1 MTERLIRVRDFA
13 DNCGC
18 TPQNIYLHLKNYAQE
33 LEGHTIQGKGRQGI
47 LLDEYAQEFLRSIM
61 YPKELTDSA
70 VAQEIEQLRKA
81 LALAS
86 QENARLLARALS
98 AEAERDKALLDAGE
112 NQRLLMASQRAQEA
126 QSEELRQAKTDV
138 AAMSDR
144 ADRLDRTLG
153 KVQDERDA
161 AERDNKRLE
170 DENHLLRQEVEQL
183 RKHPLKCFV
192 KDLFGR
198 RGGNGKGSD

>member
-13 DNCGC
+13 ENCGC
-18 TPQNIYLHLKNYAQE
+18 TPQNIYLHLKNYSQE
-33 LEGHTIQGKGRQGI
+33 LDGHTIQGKGRQGI
-47 LLDEYAQEFLRSIM
+47 LLDEYAQEFLRSVM

-98 AEAERDKALLDAGE
+98 AEAERDKALLDVGE
-112 NQRLLMASQRAQEA
+112 NQRLLMASQQAQEV
-126 QSEELRQAKTDV
+126 QSEELRQAKTDI
-138 AAMSDR
+138 AAM
-144 ADRLDRTLG
+144 G
-153 KVQDERDA
+153 Q
-161 AERDNKRLE
+161 DNKRLG

-183 RKHPLKCFV
+183 RKHPLKCLV

-198 RGGNGKGSD
+198 KGRGGNGSDGPQHRH